1 MPHDPNTWTHWR
13 DRLSLTQA
21 QLAETV
27 GVDTS
32 TITHIERGRR
42 APSVAVL
49 NRLCDALGLTPD
61 ERADA
66 LRMAAEPPIQAGAA

>member
-1 MPHDPNTWTHWR
+1 MPHDPNTWTGWR
-13 DRLSLTQA
+13 DRRNLTQA
-21 QLAETV
+21 QLADTV

-49 NRLCDALGLTPD
+49 HRLCDALGLTPD
-61 ERADA
+61 ERAEA
-66 LRMAAEPPIQAGAA
+66 LRMAAEPPTHAGAA